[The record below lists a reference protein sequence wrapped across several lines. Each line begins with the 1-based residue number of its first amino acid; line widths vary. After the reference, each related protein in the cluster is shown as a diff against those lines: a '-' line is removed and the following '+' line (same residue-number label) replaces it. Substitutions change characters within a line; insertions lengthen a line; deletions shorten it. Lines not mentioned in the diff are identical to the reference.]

1 MLLRTRA
8 RLGVTSSVLLF
19 STETCRTL
27 IRNAP
32 TGASHGE
39 VIQLL
44 RKRER
49 ERERERG
56 RRERKRE
63 RGRERERERERILEQ
78 EAGEGEGESLEEKKR
93 ERKRERE
100 RGKGTTLFE
109 QSERFSKF
117 LEENFRFPSPPPILQ
132 LAFSSLDRKGKK
144 KRRKKNNALIFSILR
159 LEIR

>member
-1 MLLRTRA
+1 MKLSNCCVLSA
-8 RLGVTSSVLLF
+8 LGE
-19 STETCRTL
+19 TER
-27 IRNAP
+27 
-32 TGASHGE
+32 E
-39 VIQLL
+39 KE

-49 ERERERG
+49 EREREA
-56 RRERKRE
+56 REKE
-63 RGRERERERERILEQ
+63 GEGEREREREREDLGTR
-78 EAGEGEGESLEEKKR
+78 GGR
-93 ERKRERE
+93 RRRRERE